1 MIGKS
6 AKYLNEKYNKM
17 KNLVKYLKRYL
28 DKDLEFYLNTIGVIL
43 IIGPKWCGKTTT
55 AEQFSNNSVKLQ
67 DKYKSLNYQKIIE
80 INPYKL
86 LEGSKLRLI

>member
-6 AKYLNEKYNKM
+6 AKYLNEKYNKV

-28 DKDLEFYLNTIGVIL
+28 DKDLEFYLNTIGAIL

-55 AEQFSNNSVKLQ
+55 AEQFSNSSVKLQ
-67 DKYKSLNYQKIIE
+67 DKYKSLNYQK
-80 INPYKL
+80 NN
-86 LEGSKLRLI
+86 